1 MNLYIN
7 EAMDD
12 AIKNHSTFCLLM
24 IDIDDF
30 KHVNDTYG
38 HECGD
43 EVLKYVAHTISTGV
57 KKDDYVFRWGGEEIL
72 VLLKTDIEKS
82 KAAAERIRNDIAKD
96 PIIYKNN
103 VSVFV
108 TVTIGISLYSPSN
121 SLEQMME
128 EADTKLYYGKQNGK
142 NQVVI

>member
-1 MNLYIN
+1 MMSEIL
-7 EAMDD
+7 
-12 AIKNHSTFCLLM
+12 FCLMM

-43 EVLKYVAHTISTGV
+43 EVLQYVAHTISTGV

-72 VLLKTDIEKS
+72 VLLKTDIEKA

-96 PIIYKNN
+96 PIYYKNN
-103 VSVFV
+103 ISVYV
-108 TVTIGISLYSPSN
+108 TVTIGISSYTSSTSIN
-121 SLEQMME
+121 QMME
-128 EADTKLYYGKQNGK
+128 DADQKLYHGKQNGK